1 MTQYRFLED
10 VLSVLFP
17 EPPAPDSPHVSLV
30 HSALYMPKAR
40 VSGCKWNFVH
50 WPFKKLF
57 ESLAVCPWLRETLLP
72 FTAGCYLSSFPGS
85 CRLGSPAWGL
95 DCTLLRGNH
104 PATEI
109 SLWNFSSCPWEPSQP
124 SCASFA
130 LPVTSWWLFLS
141 VFGYKASLQLVF
153 SWLFRMI
160 SLQFS
165 CNYTLALGGG

>member
-1 MTQYRFLED
+1 MEGYALPETDGLCSMEMTQQILPA
-10 VLSVLFP
+10 VPSVFDP
-17 EPPAPDSPHVSLV
+17 EPPALDSPHVPIV
-30 HSALYMPKAR
+30 HSALPLLEPR
-40 VSGCKWNFVH
+40 LSGCKWNFMP
-50 WPFKKLF
+50 WPLKRL
-57 ESLAVCPWLRETLLP
+57 SASPVVSPRWTETPLL

-153 SWLFRMI
+153 SWLF
-160 SLQFS
+160 
-165 CNYTLALGGG
+165 